1 MESKKSKQKITYKY
15 FFEELAYL
23 FFIVIVVTVVY
34 LLCIVFADMTRFL
47 TPSQLRNSYYAL
59 MIPIFLIKL
68 GIDLYDEIE

>member
-1 MESKKSKQKITYKY
+1 MQTTTPKKKITYKY

-47 TPSQLRNSYYAL
+47 TPSQLKNSYYAL
-59 MIPIFLIKL
+59 IIPIFLIKL